1 MEAMQMKF
9 QSCLDKNLKR
19 LMKENALSMRTLS
32 QKVDLPVSTIHGWLH
47 GAAPKSIMD
56 LKRVAH
62 YFHLSVDELCFN
74 DDLNGRYIDPE
85 ISLQLKGIEYR
96 LLIKKV

>member
-1 MEAMQMKF
+1 
-9 QSCLDKNLKR
+9 
-19 LMKENALSMRTLS
+19 
-32 QKVDLPVSTIHGWLH
+32 
-47 GAAPKSIMD
+47 
-56 LKRVAH
+56 
-62 YFHLSVDELCFN
+62 LSVDELCFN